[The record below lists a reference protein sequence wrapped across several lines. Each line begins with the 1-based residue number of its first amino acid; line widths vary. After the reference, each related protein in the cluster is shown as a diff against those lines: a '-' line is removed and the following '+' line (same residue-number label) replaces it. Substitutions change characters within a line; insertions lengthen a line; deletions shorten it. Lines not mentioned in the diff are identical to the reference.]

1 MSDEEHILVVDD
13 DSDVRDVLAEML
25 RAYRYRV
32 SCALDGALMRDFLKG
47 DDPVNTVVLDALM
60 PGESS
65 TTLALHAKELGLSV
79 VMISGSLE
87 AMKFAAENNLQLL
100 EKPFRAQELVNAVG
114 KAIASGEA
122 GQRSENSN

>member
-1 MSDEEHILVVDD
+1 VSDEEHILVVDD

-25 RAYRYRV
+25 RAYGYRV
-32 SCALDGALMRDFLKG
+32 SCAVDGALMRDFLKG

-122 GQRSENSN
+122 GQRSENSD

>member
-1 MSDEEHILVVDD
+1 
-13 DSDVRDVLAEML
+13 
-25 RAYRYRV
+25 
-32 SCALDGALMRDFLKG
+32 
-47 DDPVNTVVLDALM
+47 
-60 PGESS
+60 
-65 TTLALHAKELGLSV
+65 
-79 VMISGSLE
+79 MISGSLE

>member
-1 MSDEEHILVVDD
+1 MS
-13 DSDVRDVLAEML
+13 R
-25 RAYRYRV
+25 RV
-32 SCALDGALMRDFLKG
+32 SCAVDGALMRDFLKG

-100 EKPFRAQELVNAVG
+100 EKPFRAQELVNAVS

-122 GQRSENSN
+122 GQRSENSD